1 MGRTKL
7 LLLNLVDR
15 LRCWVVG
22 NLIIVLLKQKR
33 RDSGRI
39 FTGNNVTTWRYETWN
54 C

>member
-22 NLIIVLLKQKR
+22 NLIIVLLKQKKKGIVAEL
-33 RDSGRI
+33 SQAI
-39 FTGNNVTTWRYETWN
+39 M
-54 C
+54 